1 MTVTADWHITNAK
14 VLDVFN
20 QKFVETDLW
29 VTGDKIVLLGTPVA
43 GVATQT
49 YDAQGQYVIPGL
61 IDAHMHVESTTLAPT
76 TLASVFM
83 DHGITR
89 AFIDPHEIASV
100 AGAPAIQYMLD
111 EAGRTPFHY
120 HVMLPSSVPA
130 TNFERTGAA
139 LHAADLKPFYDHP
152 DVGGLAEVM
161 DYPAV
166 ANADP
171 DMMQKIA
178 DALAA
183 HKTVD
188 GHGAGLT
195 PEQIADYRN
204 VGIDTDHEAVNAQEA
219 AERAALGMHILIR
232 EGTVEQDELAILP
245 AINAQN
251 QRQFSFATDDKTAVD
266 IAENGGVDHSVRVA
280 MNAGMAPELA
290 LTMATLNAAE
300 AHHLTN
306 VGALTAGYVAD
317 LVVVEDLKTLEPTR
331 TMVSG
336 EWIDEHEPVQPR
348 PFATNLMNV
357 SLTEADLALPLKTGR
372 AHVIDVKPF
381 HIDTEH
387 SVVDVPMNGDHEFLP
402 NAEFAKI
409 TVAERYHDL
418 GNGVGIIRGLGIRE
432 GAVGTTFS
440 NDSHNVV
447 IAGASDEAIVQA
459 ADALREIGGGMVVV
473 DGQGDVTALPLEIGG
488 LMTTASV
495 ETTVAKT
502 RELHAKIS
510 QLCNVDFD
518 VFQTLSFM
526 ALPVI
531 PSLKITDQGL
541 FDFDTWSFIGIDAE

>member
-29 VTGDKIVLLGTPVA
+29 VTGDKIVFLGTPAA

-111 EAGRTPFHY
+111 EAWRTPFHY

-130 TNFERTGAA
+130 TKFERTGAA

-171 DMMQKIA
+171 DMMQKIT

-306 VGALTAGYVAD
+306 VGALTAGYMAD

-348 PFATNLMNV
+348 PFATNLINV

-387 SVVDVPMNGDHEFLP
+387 SVVDVPMNGDHEFVP
-402 NAEFAKI
+402 NDEFAKI

-440 NDSHNVV
+440 HDSHNVV

-473 DGQGDVTALPLEIGG
+473 DGQGGVTALPLEIGG
-488 LMTTASV
+488 LMTAESV

-510 QLCNVDFD
+510 QLCNVEFD

-541 FDFDTWSFIGIDAE
+541 FDFDTWSFISIDAE

>member
-1 MTVTADWHITNAK
+1 
-14 VLDVFN
+14 
-20 QKFVETDLW
+20 
-29 VTGDKIVLLGTPVA
+29 
-43 GVATQT
+43 
-49 YDAQGQYVIPGL
+49 
-61 IDAHMHVESTTLAPT
+61 
-76 TLASVFM
+76 
-83 DHGITR
+83 
-89 AFIDPHEIASV
+89 
-100 AGAPAIQYMLD
+100 
-111 EAGRTPFHY
+111 
-120 HVMLPSSVPA
+120 
-130 TNFERTGAA
+130 
-139 LHAADLKPFYDHP
+139 
-152 DVGGLAEVM
+152 
-161 DYPAV
+161 
-166 ANADP
+166 
-171 DMMQKIA
+171 
-178 DALAA
+178 
-183 HKTVD
+183 
-188 GHGAGLT
+188 
-195 PEQIADYRN
+195 
-204 VGIDTDHEAVNAQEA
+204 
-219 AERAALGMHILIR
+219 
-232 EGTVEQDELAILP
+232 
-245 AINAQN
+245 
-251 QRQFSFATDDKTAVD
+251 
-266 IAENGGVDHSVRVA
+266 

-306 VGALTAGYVAD
+306 VCALTAGYVAD

-372 AHVIDVKPF
+372 THVIDVKPF